1 MSLGFGEG
9 VCDSAQG
16 TICASLYGSGDCTGS
31 KPASGRCGDGT
42 EDGVGDVL
50 LVLLTGRCVLL
61 HGSELRYIIS

>member
-1 MSLGFGEG
+1 MRLRFGEG
-9 VCDSAQG
+9 VCDSARG
-16 TICASLYGSGDCTGS
+16 TICASMYGSGDCTRS

-61 HGSELRYIIS
+61 